1 MAYRGYDWDRDAAA
15 PPDTWGST
23 LKDTGL
29 TLAGSVAG
37 GLGEVGQAVGA
48 KEFAAA
54 TRDVQRSAEAQMSP
68 TGKEVSKAAF
78 IPTEEGETSVFR
90 HPVRSALQGGA
101 RLVGALPAFVAGT
114 TAGTAVGG
122 PVGGLVGGT
131 LAGAGQGFG
140 AAEYE
145 ARRRVEDMSPEDRA
159 RFPVYQE
166 VIASGGS
173 PEEASEKLVAAMHPA
188 IADIL
193 NVIGGG
199 AGGGAVGHG
208 LTKGFNKAVT
218 ERIAL
223 GIRPPVGR
231 AIGISAAEQAGAM
244 GAQSGLGETARQTG
258 DINIGAQEGYE
269 PLKIAKHTGE
279 GAITGGIFGVATSAP
294 RGIAGARTARKQYD
308 AMYGHGE
315 ELNELYDLYAL
326 NNPSAVVVPAGNAPN
341 PAQAAALNVASA
353 TGGPS
358 VKAGTAQAQ
367 QAGAQT
373 AQQQVQQAQGQPG
386 TTPGATPG
394 ATPTPVV
401 APPPVTTAVTP
412 APGAAARTTPVETWA
427 DFSKRMVADTQAGMD
442 AAGFQ
447 AAYGKWKTD
456 HNAGKP
462 PAKADGGTHGELQIA
477 LANIRN
483 DARKAAAEAAKA
495 KPPEVVPETVPVVTP
510 EVVPEA
516 LPEVKVVD
524 TAPVVEA
531 ARTPE
536 EPAPVVEP
544 VKAPEVVPE
553 VPRWTGTDTPEV
565 AAAREH
571 FGAHDKEVDARFG
584 GDMVGAE
591 LAKRR
596 PEFVAEKAKRRA
608 ALEAAEQE
616 QIKQSS
622 RPVREDF
629 DVQWKFDDAL
639 KAWEKVHG
647 KPAETVAPK
656 PEAKPEPK
664 KPTVTKV
671 EEGVSGVK
679 EPDTGKRTKEA
690 DTAVR
695 GGEAVESALQASE
708 RLMEEAKAEHAQKVK
723 DGAEERAAD
732 RAAGRPVKFKK
743 VDDVETIHAR
753 LLDEH
758 RVATLKRAEE
768 ANTKRAAKAREVRKE
783 GTEATEVLVRDAARG
798 HVENLSEDHDTH
810 AAEEVMALRQSDDA
824 KGSRAG
830 ARNRV
835 IVRAHALVKAIEDK
849 VGEVGGKAVWSK
861 EGKVNQSVM
870 NALRDT
876 KMMLE
881 RWAKRDTGTVKAR
894 EKRAAR
900 INQDFID
907 FAETMAFLRKGG
919 AEHLDALGAR
929 REERSALEKQARREA
944 SGKPIEN
951 VARGMDDER
960 PDLSGEKKEA
970 PLRGA
975 DADTEKLSRA
985 SGLGEGERV
994 GREKEAGESL
1004 SAHGFTEIDPDDTG
1018 QAIRRPTTEVD
1029 PNTSPHA
1036 KYIPDHLIGQKV
1048 RVPVLNRLPGH
1059 VALANVIRHFQ
1070 QKLREPEEQPGDH
1083 QYHKHLIEWAQTMRS
1098 AVPHIRTEVVSDA
1111 HWNEIVARLFNED
1124 GDTVGGVYHE
1134 TPSQKAGQATQGK
1147 ILIPERT
1154 WNDPEFLIEVLTHE
1168 YGHAAT
1174 TKKLDNDPVFLGHM
1188 QALMEKAADETSMP
1202 RHNAFVDVYEFAAD
1216 AIKGGKLFDEM
1227 AGMQAPDAVVAY
1239 IQGLPKATTPM
1250 NMAKAFVG
1258 LIMRA
1263 LNISRPK
1270 MTVIEAVV
1278 RMNQHAAEHAR
1289 EITASRSSRFAQ
1301 ATADMNAGS
1310 TAGSYPYRIP
1320 VAQQVRQGI
1329 TNQAARMSASGATFT
1344 QRWAAKMLHFKTSMQ
1359 IGQGMDYLFGN
1370 LSEKH
1375 SDLAKRALEL
1385 MPDNLRPLM
1394 EGKSLSRVYADLH
1407 QRQNARAESIMHDSK
1422 GAKLT
1427 NEAYRLQRKYGLE
1440 GTSPDGKGGS
1450 MWDFFTKLVHDETV
1464 QGAFWGGESNA
1475 HLDPKNLDHAQAL
1488 AGLTE
1493 GKKRYAMLPTDLVNL
1508 RGDAHLYFKKQH
1520 KAMSDWLTDNVVDE
1534 LTDAI
1539 RNAEA
1544 QKAKQAPIFDKAGI
1558 EDFKQWLRDGR
1569 PDTHANKD
1577 LYKDILNTGPEG
1589 KRLKE
1594 IRALAEIEGP
1604 YMPLMRRGDYHVTGY
1619 HELADAPGQLR
1630 RMDKAGE
1637 DYDPSNPDHVDRAHE
1652 FNTYEFADETT
1663 ARPFIEN
1670 SPFKAQSTGEKL
1682 VNKATNKVETVPMP
1696 KKLSAAPGAPPTF
1709 ETNYGGNHQI
1719 HATRADGIKARDAF
1733 IAANYDRRIHT
1744 TMQNK
1749 DVQFHDTM
1757 TNAEMGRREMEAVK
1771 GFKVTEYGKR
1781 PYEPTGQVTDL
1792 MSREMIGVK
1801 NAMERSTGFAKLDK
1815 ADQQVM
1821 RDVLAQHAIRVLGS
1835 TRVQSHRLPRKNVL
1849 GASNELGS
1857 NFADFAHSNSGYIA
1871 RLEFGP
1877 HIHRVAD
1884 IMQQE
1889 VKTKGTD
1896 TNAFLRSE
1904 VMNHLDARR
1913 DQVAPPNNDGLLGRS
1928 INRLLQ
1934 LSFLRRLASPA
1945 FHVINSMEPYM
1956 IGLPY
1961 MAGEYGFARSM
1972 AALTKAYFD
1981 IGGRDIVWHGM
1992 KETVKALRENET
2004 MDFSDR
2010 IRNRFAGDERRMLDD
2025 IRDRGMTGREAGME
2039 LQKLDPSRTNIVGRA
2054 VDRADHVSRQM
2065 GQAIEGTN
2073 RSVMAVAAYR
2083 LAREKLGSDPNAHAK
2098 AIEKVA
2104 ETLDHTM
2111 GTYDRWN
2118 APPMFNHP
2126 LGRVALQFR
2135 KFGQRQYYLLAK
2147 MGHGMM
2153 IGDHKLENAKA
2164 MGWLM
2169 GTHFIMAGAL
2179 GLPTE
2184 PVTMAVNMM
2193 NAMGLTD
2200 ETSETLQNSF
2210 RETVAAAFGKEAG
2223 QFVSTGVPSL
2233 FGVDTSSRFG
2243 LNQLLGPFGAP
2254 KSRKADD
2261 LFVYFGKW
2269 LSGSGVGMSMDYLSG
2284 IGDIA
2289 AGNYGDAAYKLAP
2302 LKLAADS
2309 VKGYT
2314 NVMHGKVGPSGRAAG
2329 DQWTPAEGI
2338 VQGFGFRPSRI
2349 AEANAAK
2356 SVIYGGNQSYAKQ
2369 RTELSGRWVGADNPD
2384 DKANAWA
2391 AVQRFN
2397 SQQTSANAKIQMGDL
2412 IKQERAAK
2420 RSEMEARRAGLPAGA
2435 RVSKRVPEVA
2445 KHAQA
2450 TYNY

>member
-1 MAYRGYDWDRDAAA
+1 MAYRGYDWDRDAVT

-48 KEFAAA
+48 KEFAEA
-54 TRDVQRSAEAQMSP
+54 TRDVQRSAEAQLSP

-101 RLVGALPAFVAGT
+101 RLVGALPAFSAGT
-114 TAGTAVGG
+114 FAGTAVGG
-122 PVGGLVGGT
+122 PVGGLIGGT

-140 AAEYE
+140 SAEYE

-193 NVIGGG
+193 NVVGGG
-199 AGGGAVGHG
+199 VAGGYVGHG
-208 LTKGFNKAVT
+208 LTKKFNQAIT
-218 ERIAL
+218 DRIAL
-223 GIRPPVGR
+223 GFKPPVGKM
-231 AIGISAAEQAGAM
+231 IGVSAGEQAGAM
-244 GAQSGLGETARQTG
+244 GTQSGLGEVARQTG
-258 DINIGAQEGYE
+258 DINVGAQEGYD
-269 PLKIAKHTGE
+269 PLKILKHTTE
-279 GAITGGIFGVATSAP
+279 GGITGGIFGVATSAP
-294 RGIAGARTARKQYD
+294 RGIAGARRARQQYD
-308 AMYGHGE
+308 KMYGQGE
-315 ELNELYDLYAL
+315 ELNELYDVYAL
-326 NNPSAVVVPAGNAPN
+326 NNPNAVVVPPGNAPN
-341 PAQAAALNVASA
+341 PAQAAALSAASA

-367 QAGAQT
+367 AAGAQT
-373 AQQQVQQAQGQPG
+373 AQAQVQQAQVQQAQGQPG
-386 TTPGATPG
+386 AAPV
-394 ATPTPVV
+394 TPVV
-401 APPPVTTAVTP
+401 TPPVVPAGSPAGPPAV
-412 APGAAARTTPVETWA
+412 APAARATPVETWA
-427 DFSKRMVADTQAGMD
+427 DFSKRMVAATQAGMD

-447 AAYGKWKTD
+447 QAYGAWKTD

-462 PAKADGGTHGELQIA
+462 PAKAEGTHGELQIA

-483 DARKAAAEAAKA
+483 DARKAAAEAAKVP
-495 KPPEVVPETVPVVTP
+495 KPPEVAPEAAPEAAPV
-510 EVVPEA
+510 VVPEA
-516 LPEVKVVD
+516 PPEVRVVD

-536 EPAPVVEP
+536 EQARDLAEAKIEVVDKPVLEAKEP
-544 VKAPEVVPE
+544 VKEPVAEPVKEPVVVEAKPEVTPV
-553 VPRWTGTDTPEV
+553 VTPEV
-565 AAAREH
+565 
-571 FGAHDKEVDARFG
+571 
-584 GDMVGAE
+584 
-591 LAKRR
+591 
-596 PEFVAEKAKRRA
+596 
-608 ALEAAEQE
+608 
-616 QIKQSS
+616 
-622 RPVREDF
+622 
-629 DVQWKFDDAL
+629 
-639 KAWEKVHG
+639 
-647 KPAETVAPK
+647 K
-656 PEAKPEPK
+656 PEVKSEVATEPK

-753 LLDEH
+753 LLEEH
-758 RVATLKRAEE
+758 RVATLKRAAE
-768 ANTKRAAKAREVRKE
+768 ANTKRATKAREERKE
-783 GTEATEVLVRDAARG
+783 STEATETLVRDAARG
-798 HVENLSEDHDTH
+798 HIENLSEDHDTH

-861 EGKVNQSVM
+861 EGKVNQNVM

-894 EKRAAR
+894 EARAAR
-900 INQDFID
+900 LNQDFID

-929 REERSALEKQARREA
+929 REDRSAAEKQARREA
-944 SGKPIEN
+944 GGKPIEN

-1004 SAHGFTEIDPDDTG
+1004 SAHGFTEIDPDDTA

-1029 PNTSPHA
+1029 PNSSPHA

-1048 RVPVLNRLPGH
+1048 RVPVLHRLPGH

-1070 QKLREPEEQPGDH
+1070 QKLREGEEQPGDH
-1083 QYHKHLIEWAQTMRS
+1083 QYFKHLIEWAQTMRG
-1098 AVPHIRTEVVSDA
+1098 AVPHIRAEVVSDA
-1111 HWNEIVARLFNED
+1111 HWNEIVARMFNED

-1202 RHNAFVDVYEFAAD
+1202 KHNAFVDVYEFAAD

-1239 IQGLPKATTPM
+1239 IQGLPKPTTPM

-1301 ATADMNAGS
+1301 ATADMQAGS

-1320 VAQQVRQGI
+1320 TGQQVRQGL

-1370 LSEKH
+1370 LSDKH
-1375 SDLAKRALEL
+1375 SDLAKRALDL
-1385 MPDNLRPLM
+1385 MPDKMRAAM

-1407 QRQNARAESIMHDSK
+1407 QRQNARAENIMHDSK

-1427 NEAYRLQRKYGLE
+1427 NEAYRLQRKYGME
-1440 GTSPDGKGGS
+1440 GTSPDGKPGS
-1450 MWDFFTKLVHDETV
+1450 MWDFFTRLVHDETR
-1464 QGAFWGGESNA
+1464 GEAFWGGESNA
-1475 HLDPKNLDHAQAL
+1475 HLDPKNIDHAQAL
-1488 AGLTE
+1488 AGIAE

-1520 KAMSDWLTDNVVDE
+1520 KAMSDWLSDNVVDE

-1544 QKAKQAPIFDKAGI
+1544 QKSKQAPIFDKAGI

-1569 PDTHANKD
+1569 PDTHVHND
-1577 LYKDILNTGPEG
+1577 LYRDILNTGTDG

-1604 YMPLMRRGDYHVTGY
+1604 YMPLMRRGDFHVTGY
-1619 HELADAPGQLR
+1619 HELADAPGATR
-1630 RMDKAGE
+1630 RLDKAGE
-1637 DYDPSNPDHVDRAHE
+1637 DYDPSNPDHAARAHE
-1652 FNTYEFADETT
+1652 FNTYEFPDEAT
-1663 ARPFIEN
+1663 ARPFIEA

-1682 VNKATNKVETVPMP
+1682 VNRATNKVETVPQP
-1696 KKLSAAPGAPPTF
+1696 RKLPATPGTQPTF

-1719 HATRADGIKARDAF
+1719 HATRADGVKARDAF

-1744 TMQNK
+1744 TLQNK

-1757 TNAEMGRREMEAVK
+1757 TNAEMGRREMEALP

-1781 PYEPTGQVTDL
+1781 PHEPSGRVTDL
-1792 MSREMIGVK
+1792 MSAEMISVK
-1801 NAMERSTGFAKLDK
+1801 NAMEKSAGFAALDK
-1815 ADQQVM
+1815 VDQQVM
-1821 RDVLAQHAIRVLGS
+1821 RDVLSQHAIRVLGS

-1857 NFADFAHSNSGYIA
+1857 NFADFSHSTSGYIA

-1884 IMQQE
+1884 IMRQE
-1889 VKTKGTD
+1889 VKTKGID
-1896 TNAFLRSE
+1896 SNAFLRSE

-1913 DQVAPPNNDGLLGRS
+1913 DQVAPPNNDTLPGRV

-1961 MAGEYGFARSM
+1961 LAGEYGFARSL
-1972 AALTKAYFD
+1972 AAITKAYFD

-1992 KETVKALRENET
+1992 KETINALRENET
-2004 MDFSDR
+2004 MDFGDR
-2010 IRNRFAGDERRMLDD
+2010 IANRFTGDERRMFDD
-2025 IRDRGMTGREAGME
+2025 IRDRGMVGREAGME
-2039 LQKLDPSRTNIVGRA
+2039 LQKLDPSRTNLAGRA
-2054 VDRADHVSRQM
+2054 IDRTDHMSRQM
-2065 GQAIEGTN
+2065 GQAIEATN

-2083 LAREKLGSDPNAHAK
+2083 LARDKLGADPNAHAK
-2098 AIEKVA
+2098 AVEKISQ
-2104 ETLDHTM
+2104 TLDNTM

-2118 APPMFNHP
+2118 APPMFNNP
-2126 LGRVALQFR
+2126 YGRVALQFR

-2147 MGHGMM
+2147 LGHGML
-2153 IGDHKLENAKA
+2153 IGDHKLENAKS

-2169 GTHFIMAGAL
+2169 GTHFLMAGAL

-2210 RETVAAAFGKEAG
+2210 RETVAAAFGKEVG
-2223 QFVSTGVPSL
+2223 QFVSTGGPGM

-2254 KSRKADD
+2254 KSRKPDD
-2261 LFVYFGKW
+2261 LFLYFAKW

-2284 IGDIA
+2284 LGDIA

-2309 VKGYT
+2309 AKGYV

-2329 DQWTPAEGI
+2329 DQWTPAEGAI
-2338 VQGFGFRPSRI
+2338 QAFGFRPSRI

-2356 SVIYGGNQSYAKQ
+2356 SVIYGGGASYAKT
-2369 RTELSGRWVGADNPD
+2369 RTQLSGNWVGADNAA
-2384 DKANAWA
+2384 DKADAWDA
-2391 AVQRFN
+2391 IQRFN
-2397 SQQTSANAKIQMGDL
+2397 AQQTSTNAKINRGDL

-2420 RSEMEARRAGLPAGA
+2420 RSDMEARRAGLPAGS
-2435 RVSKRVPEVA
+2435 RISKRVPEVA
-2445 KHAQA
+2445 ERAKA